1 MTDEPKKPR
10 TAKQDC
16 LECRFT
22 GVIRLPIEAFKTTSI
37 EAAMVAFE
45 TMQADMHR
53 ALPPHGSELKFE
65 KPKNG
70 KMDVPPAE
78 SKAGDATTGA
88 ADEPVPVRKDI
99 DLAAELPE
107 AQRRAKP

>member
-1 MTDEPKKPR
+1 MTDEPKKSR
-10 TAKQDC
+10 TPKQDC

-22 GVIRLPIEAFKTTSI
+22 GVIRLPIEAFNTASI
-37 EAAMVAFE
+37 EAAMAAFE

-70 KMDVPPAE
+70 KMEIPPAE
-78 SKAGDATTGA
+78 SKAKDAAPGA
-88 ADEPVPVRKDI
+88 AGEPVPVKDI
-99 DLAAELPE
+99 DLVADLPPHM
-107 AQRRAKP
+107 RKAK